1 MSIAKCPA
9 LTQRTPL
16 VRFLW
21 PVAGV
26 GRQLNAN
33 RLGAVAEGDPGCQ
46 GNPDGP
52 AHRILLGRRSRP
64 RGRGVGRRS
73 ARACVA
79 LADSEAIFRA
89 QEPNKRMR
97 DQAARVSRALC
108 RSRVVAEMHQR
119 APSCSPATRRGGVAA
134 YAESVSPQAGRRCAR
149 LCRAEFRQ
157 HSVSHAARLRPAR
170 TVHSQLEMSRGARW
184 PPGRPGLRGFELRR

>member
-1 MSIAKCPA
+1 MGHQQGQARPMSIAKCPA

-16 VRFLW
+16 VRFSW

-52 AHRILLGRRSRP
+52 AHRILLGRRFRP

-79 LADSEAIFRA
+79 LADSEAIFWA

-119 APSCSPATRRGGVAA
+119 AAKLLTRDEARRSGGLCGVGF
-134 YAESVSPQAGRRCAR
+134 STGRSA
-149 LCRAEFRQ
+149 
-157 HSVSHAARLRPAR
+157 LRSTMPR
-170 TVHSQLEMSRGARW
+170 
-184 PPGRPGLRGFELRR
+184 